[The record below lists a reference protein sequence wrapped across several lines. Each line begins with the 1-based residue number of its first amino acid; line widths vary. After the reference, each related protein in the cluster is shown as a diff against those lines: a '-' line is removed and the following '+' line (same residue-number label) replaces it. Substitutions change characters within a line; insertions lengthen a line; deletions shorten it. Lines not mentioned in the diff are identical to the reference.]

1 MLKGL
6 DLHSLKPL
14 LQTERCSDSSRIW
27 TLRFVCS
34 THCCAEKSFARKQP
48 KEHLSA
54 LHHLET
60 GAVSPHSIFFSTGEK
75 TRGGLGRRFV
85 TVTSSATAS
94 AQDEA
99 LHPSL
104 TLHRGWR
111 QNLSS
116 AFCLCQHCPAH
127 GLLSTSHKP
136 WNGCRCNGWGGQGN
150 DMSLKTQAAP
160 SPTALRMGDNQ
171 PHGTG

>member
-60 GAVSPHSIFFSTGEK
+60 GAVSPHSIFFPTGEK
-75 TRGGLGRRFV
+75 TRWGPGEAICHGDILSYSLSTGRG
-85 TVTSSATAS
+85 TAS
-94 AQDEA
+94 ITDAAQRLEA
-99 LHPSL
+99 EPQQCVLPVSALPGPRPLQHQPQ
-104 TLHRGWR
+104 TLEWM
-111 QNLSS
+111 Q
-116 AFCLCQHCPAH
+116 
-127 GLLSTSHKP
+127 
-136 WNGCRCNGWGGQGN
+136 
-150 DMSLKTQAAP
+150 M
-160 SPTALRMGDNQ
+160 
-171 PHGTG
+171 